1 MADEYGRSL
10 VLVHGAGLGSWIWTK
25 VKPRLRVG
33 AEAVD
38 LPGRGPDAHPGR
50 VTLRECA
57 DHLVALLMSR
67 DEPSVVVAHSFSAQ
81 LAMLAANEQPERVR
95 AIVLVGGV
103 LPEPGRPLLSI
114 FPQPGR
120 FLLGAYLR
128 LARKGVV
135 LPKGLSR
142 TQYGTGLEPAEAD
155 MVVDRLVPEARG
167 MYLDPVH
174 WRKAPAHI
182 PVFYVKLLRDAAIPP
197 AQQDQMAR
205 RAGAGRIE
213 TVDAGHLPMLSHPVE
228 TAEILDRV
236 ARQLA

>member
-1 MADEYGRSL
+1 MAVEYGRSL
-10 VLVHGAGLGSWIWTK
+10 LLLHGAGLGAWIWTK
-25 VKPRLRVG
+25 VKTHLHVG

-38 LPGRGPDAHPGR
+38 LPGRGPDAHPGQ

-57 DHLVALLMSR
+57 DHVITLLMAR
-67 DEPSVVVAHSFSAQ
+67 DEVPVIVAHSFSAQ
-81 LAMLAANEQPERVR
+81 LALLAATEQPERVR

-120 FLLGAYLR
+120 FLLGTYLR

-135 LPKGLSR
+135 LPKGVSR
-142 TQYGTGLEPAEAD
+142 TQYGTGLEPADAD
-155 MVVDRLVPEARG
+155 MVVERLVPEARG
-167 MYLDPVH
+167 MYLDPVT

-182 PVFYVKLLRDAAIPP
+182 PVIYVKLLRDVAIPP

-205 RAGAGRIE
+205 RAGASRIE
-213 TVDAGHLPMLSHPVE
+213 TLEAGHLPMLSHPRE
-228 TAEILDRV
+228 MAEILDRV
-236 ARQLA
+236 SRQLS